1 MKPSMHPLRQ
11 YLRKRADQPRENF
24 MLLLSGF
31 GIFMLGL
38 LTIGIAQFLL
48 PGSLMAELVALF
60 GLVLLGGGIILAAI
74 GYLSLSVL
82 RILRFLD
89 SDNDKPS

>member
-1 MKPSMHPLRQ
+1 MKAPIRTLRQ

-38 LTIGIAQFLL
+38 LAIAVAQFLL
-48 PGSLMAELVALF
+48 SGSLIAELVALM
-60 GLVLLGGGIILAAI
+60 GLLLLGGGIILASI

-89 SDNDKPS
+89 TDDDKPS

>member
-1 MKPSMHPLRQ
+1 MKPSMHALRR

-38 LTIGIAQFLL
+38 LTLGTAQYLL
-48 PGSLMAELVALF
+48 PGSLIAELIALI
-60 GLVLLGGGIILAAI
+60 GLLILGGGIILAAI

-89 SDNDKPS
+89 SDDDKPS

>member
-1 MKPSMHPLRQ
+1 MKPSIHPIRQ

-38 LTIGIAQFLL
+38 LTLVTAQFLL
-48 PGSLMAELVALF
+48 PGSLIAELVALI
-60 GLVLLGGGIILAAI
+60 GLLLLGGGIILASI

-89 SDNDKPS
+89 SDDDKPS

>member
-1 MKPSMHPLRQ
+1 MHH

-38 LTIGIAQFLL
+38 LAIGTAQFLL
-48 PGSLMAELVALF
+48 PDSLGAELLALF
-60 GLVLLGGGIILAAI
+60 GLVLLGGGIIVAAI

-89 SDNDKPS
+89 SDDDKPS